1 MKLVPGLFIGEMKH
15 VKYVLLSVKIFT
27 DKKIPGEKAILELR
41 DEVLAV
47 AQSNPDSH
55 IFMDEVPFGPLALK
69 SDFIILLGDCLKGKF
84 LWIACKKN
92 SSLDDPKQIQRNL
105 HSFLIVGEDNLLK
118 SWLFKDRYEFKI
130 N

>member
-1 MKLVPGLFIGEMKH
+1 MKH

-41 DEVLAV
+41 EEVEAV

-92 SSLDDPKQIQRNL
+92 SSLDDPKLIQRNL
-105 HSFLIVGEDNLLK
+105 NFFFNSGWRQFER
-118 SWLFKDRYEFKI
+118 S
-130 N
+130 

>member
-15 VKYVLLSVKIFT
+15 VKSVLLSVKIFT

-41 DEVLAV
+41 REVKAV

-69 SDFIILLGDCLKGKF
+69 SYFILVLDYCLKGKF

-92 SSLDDPKQIQRNL
+92 SSLDDPKLIQRNL
-105 HSFLIVGEDNLLK
+105 NSFLIVGGDNLLK
-118 SWLFKDRYEFKI
+118 KLAFQVQI
-130 N
+130 